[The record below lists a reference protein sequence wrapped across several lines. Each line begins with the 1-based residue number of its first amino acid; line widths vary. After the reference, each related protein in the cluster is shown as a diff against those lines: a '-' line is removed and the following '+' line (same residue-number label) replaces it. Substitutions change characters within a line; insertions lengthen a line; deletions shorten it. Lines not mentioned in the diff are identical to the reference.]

1 MTATER
7 FEATKKNSLCIN
19 CLSPSH
25 QMKNCSSGACR
36 VCNQKHH
43 TMLHQ
48 RTNQPSTSQ
57 PTQTQPSKSSSSPG
71 SQSSFSPSA
80 QTNHSQSSH
89 ASKPSTSSIENQ
101 APTISALS
109 TQCASSSLTKQH
121 HRVPSTVLLSTAL
134 VKVFDPSGQS
144 LWARALLDS
153 GSQLNFVSEQLV
165 QKLKLKRS
173 KEFLPISGVGLSSTS
188 SKYSVVA
195 RIQSHHAD
203 FETTWR
209 FHVLP
214 RITMELPTQA
224 VDVSSL
230 QLPSDIVLADPSFG
244 EPGPID
250 LIFGAENFFDLMR
263 EGQVKTGPY
272 QPSLQNTALGWV
284 VSGKVQSG
292 IVQSSVVNLAYSTST
307 IEEQLARFWEI
318 ESCQTSSTLSL
329 EETACEEHFAK
340 TTTQDSTGRFVVALP
355 KRETAFAK
363 LGSSKV
369 VATRRFLSLERR
381 LNADPQLK
389 QAYTAFINEYAELG
403 HMKLVDNL
411 ETQLPTYFLP
421 HHCVV
426 RPDSITTKLR
436 VVFDASCAADTGVSL
451 NDALMVG
458 PQVQDDLVAIILRF
472 RIPQFAIIS
481 DIEKMY
487 RQIGMNPNDQMLQLI
502 LWRDTPSEP
511 IRTYQLTT
519 VTYGTSSAP
528 YLATKCLQTLAEIR
542 STSHPAAAAVVGKDF
557 YMDDLLTGVNSIE
570 EGQELVQQLLQL
582 MNSAGLQLR
591 KWASNCPQ
599 ILQAVP
605 EHLRDERTLLDLE
618 AASPVKTLGLQWNTR
633 TDEFCFEVPKHS
645 DVYPITKR
653 IVLSDIARLFDPLG
667 LVGPVVVQAKLFM
680 QQLWR
685 EGKTWDDELSDSAQQ
700 LWAEFRQN
708 LQDIANLSVP
718 RWVLATPSVVSV
730 ELHGF
735 CDASTRA
742 YGACIY
748 VRTVASNGDVFANL
762 LTAKSKVAPLG
773 NSKRNPTISLPRL
786 ELSGALLLS
795 HLFEKV
801 ESSTSLHARS
811 FFWTDSTIVY
821 HWLSSNPSRWKTFVA
836 NRVSEIQRITA
847 KGIWAHVPGLENPAD
862 VISRGMHP
870 NELKDFT
877 PWWNGPDWLRQPS
890 RFWPSLTAPVHEEFP
905 PDQLEERI
913 VALPAQTI
921 QPNELFLLYS
931 SFTKLVR
938 IVAIILRFRHNSN
951 PQNRHEKRTVELVQ
965 STEQLVK
972 IAQEE
977 RFPHDIA
984 DVLRDGQVKRNSRL
998 KMLLPHLANGILRV
1012 GGRLRNAPVTYN
1024 QRHPMILPDKHPL
1037 TDLILTFYHLNNLHA
1052 GPQLITAAVRE
1063 RFWPLRIRDQARQVV
1078 HSCLRC
1084 FRCKPNVMEQ
1094 LMGELPTERVTP
1106 TLPFLRSGVD
1116 YCGPFFY
1123 RTSRKGAPT
1132 KCNVAIFVCMVT
1144 KAVHVECV
1152 ADLSTSSFIAAL
1164 RRFVARRGKPQ
1175 LIECDNAL
1183 NFRGAKRE
1191 LDELVRLFGTQ
1202 QHQHLVISSCAEDGI
1217 SFKFIPPRSP
1227 NFGGLWEAAVKSL
1240 KKHLRSTLLNTILS
1254 LDEFLT
1260 LLTQIE
1266 ACLNSRPLTQLTAD
1280 PNDLEVLTPGH
1291 FLVHRPLIAIPE
1303 PSLADVP
1310 MNRLDRYQQTQEY
1323 VRRIWKQW
1331 QSEYLSGLQPRTRWT
1346 HQRDNIKVG
1355 TMVLLKDDNL
1365 PPMKWR
1371 LGRVTQVFRGDDNFV
1386 RVVAVRTKDGEFRRA
1401 ITKICVLPIQ
1411 QPGGDPSADEPEG
1424 N

>member
-1 MTATER
+1 M
-7 FEATKKNSLCIN
+7 
-19 CLSPSH
+19 P
-25 QMKNCSSGACR
+25 
-36 VCNQKHH
+36 
-43 TMLHQ
+43 
-48 RTNQPSTSQ
+48 
-57 PTQTQPSKSSSSPG
+57 
-71 SQSSFSPSA
+71 
-80 QTNHSQSSH
+80 
-89 ASKPSTSSIENQ
+89 
-101 APTISALS
+101 
-109 TQCASSSLTKQH
+109 
-121 HRVPSTVLLSTAL
+121 
-134 VKVFDPSGQS
+134 
-144 LWARALLDS
+144 
-153 GSQLNFVSEQLV
+153 
-165 QKLKLKRS
+165 
-173 KEFLPISGVGLSSTS
+173 
-188 SKYSVVA
+188 
-195 RIQSHHAD
+195 
-203 FETTWR
+203 
-209 FHVLP
+209 
-214 RITMELPTQA
+214 
-224 VDVSSL
+224 
-230 QLPSDIVLADPSFG
+230 
-244 EPGPID
+244 
-250 LIFGAENFFDLMR
+250 
-263 EGQVKTGPY
+263 
-272 QPSLQNTALGWV
+272 
-284 VSGKVQSG
+284 
-292 IVQSSVVNLAYSTST
+292 
-307 IEEQLARFWEI
+307 
-318 ESCQTSSTLSL
+318 
-329 EETACEEHFAK
+329 
-340 TTTQDSTGRFVVALP
+340 
-355 KRETAFAK
+355 
-363 LGSSKV
+363 
-369 VATRRFLSLERR
+369 
-381 LNADPQLK
+381 
-389 QAYTAFINEYAELG
+389 
-403 HMKLVDNL
+403 
-411 ETQLPTYFLP
+411 
-421 HHCVV
+421 
-426 RPDSITTKLR
+426 
-436 VVFDASCAADTGVSL
+436 
-451 NDALMVG
+451 
-458 PQVQDDLVAIILRF
+458 
-472 RIPQFAIIS
+472 
-481 DIEKMY
+481 
-487 RQIGMNPNDQMLQLI
+487 
-502 LWRDTPSEP
+502 
-511 IRTYQLTT
+511 
-519 VTYGTSSAP
+519 
-528 YLATKCLQTLAEIR
+528 
-542 STSHPAAAAVVGKDF
+542 
-557 YMDDLLTGVNSIE
+557 
-570 EGQELVQQLLQL
+570 
-582 MNSAGLQLR
+582 
-591 KWASNCPQ
+591 
-599 ILQAVP
+599 
-605 EHLRDERTLLDLE
+605 
-618 AASPVKTLGLQWNTR
+618 
-633 TDEFCFEVPKHS
+633 
-645 DVYPITKR
+645 
-653 IVLSDIARLFDPLG
+653 
-667 LVGPVVVQAKLFM
+667 
-680 QQLWR
+680 
-685 EGKTWDDELSDSAQQ
+685 
-700 LWAEFRQN
+700 
-708 LQDIANLSVP
+708 
-718 RWVLATPSVVSV
+718 
-730 ELHGF
+730 
-735 CDASTRA
+735 
-742 YGACIY
+742 
-748 VRTVASNGDVFANL
+748 
-762 LTAKSKVAPLG
+762 
-773 NSKRNPTISLPRL
+773 
-786 ELSGALLLS
+786 
-795 HLFEKV
+795 
-801 ESSTSLHARS
+801 
-811 FFWTDSTIVY
+811 
-821 HWLSSNPSRWKTFVA
+821 
-836 NRVSEIQRITA
+836 
-847 KGIWAHVPGLENPAD
+847 
-862 VISRGMHP
+862 P

-913 VALPAQTI
+913 VALPAQI
-921 QPNELFLLYS
+921 IPPNELFSLYS

-951 PQNRHEKRTVELVQ
+951 PQNRHEKRTGFLSTVELVQ

-1037 TDLILTFYHLNNLHA
+1037 TDLILKFYHLNNLHA

-1084 FRCKPNVMEQ
+1084 FRCKPDVMEQ

-1132 KCNVAIFVCMVT
+1132 KCYVAIFVCMVT

-1202 QHQHLVISSCAEDGI
+1202 QHQHLVTSSCAEDGI

-1346 HQRDNIKVG
+1346 QQRDNIKVG

-1401 ITKICVLPIQ
+1401 ICVNPKEIRTF
-1411 QPGGDPSADEPEG
+1411 PACHMRKPEG